1 MVKLKDIGNF
11 KSVPQIVDD
20 IIKGNIPALDEYFSK
35 GWDIVTVVS

>member
-11 KSVPQIVDD
+11 KSVPQIVCD

-35 GWDIVTVVS
+35 GWSIVTAVS